1 MTTPIKFIATDLD
14 GTLLGSDGRVSER
27 TRAAVAAAIDAGMHV
42 VPATGR
48 PRMVA
53 TDVMEQLADI
63 CPWWIFANGSVTWHA
78 PAEETLRGFFLDPD
92 VARGLVTTVREALP
106 DAGFAIEFPAS
117 VVFESGFE
125 AVVPQLPTIPPSE
138 TVLDH
143 IEGDVQKIL
152 VFDQSLDIDDL
163 FTRVADAV
171 GETAVPSYSGLPFIE
186 LAASLVTKATAV
198 ELLAADFGLDRSEV
212 AAFGDNHND
221 LPMLQWAGRSYA
233 MANATDDAKEAADE
247 IIGLNDDDAVA
258 ATIDRLVAELLAAS
272 PQR

>member
-1 MTTPIKFIATDLD
+1 MSTPIKFIATDLD
-14 GTLLGSDGRVSER
+14 GTLLDSAGRVSDR
-27 TRAAVAAAIDAGMHV
+27 TRAAVASALDAGMYV

-92 VARGLVTTVREALP
+92 VARGLVATVREAIP
-106 DAGFAIEFPAS
+106 DAGFAVEFPSS

-125 AVVPQLPTIPPSE
+125 AVVPLLPTIPPSE
-138 TVLDH
+138 SVLDH
-143 IEGDVQKIL
+143 ISGDVQKIL
-152 VFDQSLDIDDL
+152 VFDQSEDIDAL
-163 FTRVADAV
+163 FNRVSEAV
-171 GETAVPSYSGLPFIE
+171 GESAVPSYSGLPFIE

-221 LPMLQWAGRSYA
+221 LPLLEWAGRSYA

-258 ATIDRLVAELLAAS
+258 DTIDGLVAELLAAG
-272 PQR
+272 PA